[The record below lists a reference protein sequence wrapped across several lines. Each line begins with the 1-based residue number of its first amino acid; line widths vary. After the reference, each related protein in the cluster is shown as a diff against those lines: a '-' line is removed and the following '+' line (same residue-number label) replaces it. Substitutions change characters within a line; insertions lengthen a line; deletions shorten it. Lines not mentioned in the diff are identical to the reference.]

1 MSLDP
6 FFVPQ
11 SKGTS
16 TLGPETRDRGPV
28 FTFLFVIL
36 VVRLLHN
43 DMDVKGY
50 NFLNFLLIG
59 LSLLMLFAF
68 IRII

>member
-1 MSLDP
+1 M
-6 FFVPQ
+6 
-11 SKGTS
+11 
-16 TLGPETRDRGPV
+16 

-43 DMDVKGY
+43 DMGVKRY

-59 LSLLMLFAF
+59 LSLFMLFAF
-68 IRII
+68 IQII